1 MTIKFKK
8 GLGLM
13 MVIVSVTSSNCVV
26 ADTADTTRF
35 VAEEELVSLRTI
47 ATESAITVV
56 ESAVATTGSTIIVTG
71 PAIATNPS
79 MTMEEKEEKVSAVV
93 VEMET
98 LKSVK
103 KYFSLKE
110 VRKRFNKRMNISKP
124 SGLPKEEFVKL
135 IRNMDYDYTGVF
147 KRNAELIWN
156 LARKYR
162 FNEIFFMGIIAQESL
177 WGSSE
182 QAVATNNYTSQM
194 RSVKKEKEVDGE
206 IIVWYEQVLKS
217 YATEKECFK
226 ETAKNLGENYLRKNG
241 KFYHGVTVYAVNKE
255 YCEPGK
261 HEDGTPYPYKW
272 GDGVLGCME
281 IILKK

>member
-1 MTIKFKK
+1 
-8 GLGLM
+8 M

-110 VRKRFNKRMNISKP
+110 VRKRFNKRMNI
-124 SGLPKEEFVKL
+124 
-135 IRNMDYDYTGVF
+135 RNRQVYP
-147 KRNAELIWN
+147 KRNL
-156 LARKYR
+156 
-162 FNEIFFMGIIAQESL
+162 
-177 WGSSE
+177 
-182 QAVATNNYTSQM
+182 
-194 RSVKKEKEVDGE
+194 
-206 IIVWYEQVLKS
+206 
-217 YATEKECFK
+217 
-226 ETAKNLGENYLRKNG
+226 
-241 KFYHGVTVYAVNKE
+241 
-255 YCEPGK
+255 
-261 HEDGTPYPYKW
+261 
-272 GDGVLGCME
+272 
-281 IILKK
+281 